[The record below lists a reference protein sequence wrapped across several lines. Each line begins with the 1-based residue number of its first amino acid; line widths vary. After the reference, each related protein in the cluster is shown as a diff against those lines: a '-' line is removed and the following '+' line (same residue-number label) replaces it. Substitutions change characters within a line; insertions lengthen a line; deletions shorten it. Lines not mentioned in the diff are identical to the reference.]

1 MPKISWDKIE
11 RENRAQTK
19 PKKKVT
25 KLKTEEPKDKKRDS
39 WIGINKKQRW

>member
-11 RENRAQTK
+11 RENRIPNK
-19 PKKKVT
+19 PKQKLT
-25 KLKTEEPKDKKRDS
+25 KLKTEEPKGKKKDS

>member
-1 MPKISWDKIE
+1 MPKISLDKLD
-11 RENRAQTK
+11 RENRPQTK
-19 PKKKVT
+19 PKPKIV